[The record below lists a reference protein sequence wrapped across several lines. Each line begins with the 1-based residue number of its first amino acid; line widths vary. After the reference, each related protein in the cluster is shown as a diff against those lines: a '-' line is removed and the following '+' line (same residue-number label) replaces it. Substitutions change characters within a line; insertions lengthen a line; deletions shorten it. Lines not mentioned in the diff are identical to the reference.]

1 MAQNLLNRLA
11 VSSIMRL
18 NLQRQVKNRTM
29 PIRMMS
35 KKKQKGNKDGT
46 CPKDNKCGD
55 NQFFGGC
62 FKKEPEFKCSEKK
75 EKPKRCRD
83 PCKDGPCKQGRD

>member
-1 MAQNLLNRLA
+1 
-11 VSSIMRL
+11 MRL